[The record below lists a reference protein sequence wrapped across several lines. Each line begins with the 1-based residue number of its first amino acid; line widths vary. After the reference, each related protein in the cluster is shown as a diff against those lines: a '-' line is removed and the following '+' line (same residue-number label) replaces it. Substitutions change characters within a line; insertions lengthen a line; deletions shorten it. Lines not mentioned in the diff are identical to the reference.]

1 MKLELSG
8 RKKTLRQIFAVLS
21 VFGLGLCAGPAQE
34 STNAP
39 KTQIEAFEAQTDTV
53 IVKGIGQASSLT
65 TSVGPISVRC
75 KESVD
80 VATGRKQYGIVVDL
94 AENNQSKDRI
104 LIDYDELDSLIS
116 GIDYL
121 SKISY
126 DVTPL
131 PSFDAVFSTKSG
143 LRFVAYSSRRQGGI
157 QTFLQ
162 YGDNPRIPLASDQVA
177 QIRDLIS
184 QARTALA
191 AMMAAK

>member
-1 MKLELSG
+1 MKSTLSD
-8 RKKTLRQIFAVLS
+8 RRTVWRQRCAVLIS
-21 VFGLGLCAGPAQE
+21 IVALAGTGHAQTV
-34 STNAP
+34 TNAP
-39 KTQIEAFEAQTDTV
+39 KTELEVFDSQTGIV
-53 IVKGIGQASSLT
+53 IVKGFGQANSVT
-65 TSVGPISVRC
+65 TGEGTISVRC

-80 VATGRKQYGIVVDL
+80 ITTGHKQYGIEVEL
-94 AENNQSKDRI
+94 IQNNQPKDKI
-104 LIDYDELDSLIS
+104 IVDYDELDSLLN

-131 PSFDAVFSTKSG
+131 PGFEAVYATKSG
-143 LRFVAYSSRRQGGI
+143 LRLVAYSSRRMGGI

-177 QIRDLIS
+177 QVRDLIS

-191 AMMAAK
+191 ALMAPK